1 MSNLLSYRSSPSE
14 EGGSPHV
21 VEFTAAADLPQNV
34 EKMFYKENETEAA
47 PPQDEDPPAY
57 NGVQSREPFQNEI
70 LNEEEEE
77 ALNSLSCNPMED
89 RDSPT
94 VKSTQ
99 NTLQPKTGKHY
110 EKERYECDSE
120 KTDKKE
126 KWNICLRLVTY
137 PVMAMTQFF
146 TNNKTVALKV
156 TGILFAI
163 GITVYMVVACCK
175 NFIRALPLLVIWLLV
190 VAYKIYIYVKKRF
203 GEAIWNVFRPTYRC
217 CITKMNW
224 IKWFFIAC
232 IVVGFIVWIV
242 LDTSKRP
249 RQFIPCMG
257 YFVFIFVLFVTSKYP
272 SKVVWR
278 PVLWGL
284 LIQTC
289 LGMIVLRTAAGF
301 AALNWLGNLVQV
313 FINFVDAGVIFVF
326 GKNFAEHYFAFKVLP
341 LVLYFSSFI
350 SIMYYLGAMQW
361 IILKLAWLM
370 QISLNTSA
378 TESMVAAG
386 NIFVGQTESP
396 LLIRPYLEDLTT
408 SELHAVMTAGFGTI
422 AGSVLGAYIG
432 FGIQPVYVIAACF
445 MAAPCALAI
454 SKLVY
459 PETKQSK
466 FLKHEGLVLE
476 KTKQRNIIEAAF
488 VGASQ
493 AIPLVLN
500 IGGNLIAFLSLLA
513 AVNGFL
519 NWFGGL
525 VDYPQLS
532 FEVICS
538 YIFMPVSFL
547 MGVEWQDC
555 FKAAELIGTKIF
567 LNEFIAYQSLAE
579 MIKLRDSGIAPKL
592 QPDTGVVNWVDEH
605 TEAIVTY
612 ALCGFANFGS
622 IGIMLGGL
630 GSIVESRQSEMT
642 KIVLRALV
650 AGVFVSILNACI
662 AGFLYVPRPI
672 VCDHMLATTNWTY
685 TEPGRLFQCCSSALY
700 SNETVFENCCNSF
713 NWTNTGY
720 MLNCSALS
728 G

>member
-1 MSNLLSYRSSPSE
+1 MSRSHEHQFSSRLEEDLSY
-14 EGGSPHV
+14 V
-21 VEFTAAADLPQNV
+21 ADFTATAEVPTSVNGLFHKEYESDMKNVAQVPKDYPSASSKIQGCDSFQVDGVNKTDEESSTLAPLPSHESIDV
-34 EKMFYKENETEAA
+34 
-47 PPQDEDPPAY
+47 DS
-57 NGVQSREPFQNEI
+57 SRI
-70 LNEEEEE
+70 
-77 ALNSLSCNPMED
+77 
-89 RDSPT
+89 
-94 VKSTQ
+94 KSTQ
-99 NTLQPKTGKHY
+99 KVLSLSVTEEH
-110 EKERYECDSE
+110 EKKMEELDICDSHE
-120 KTDKKE
+120 KNTKDTANILLKCILRPVIAISQFCSKHKE
-126 KWNICLRLVTY
+126 VIL
-137 PVMAMTQFF
+137 
-146 TNNKTVALKV
+146 KTTSV
-156 TGILFAI
+156 LFAI
-163 GITVYMVVACCK
+163 GITVYMIVACFK
-175 NFIRALPLLVIWLLV
+175 HFTRALPLFIVWLLV
-190 VAYKIYIYVKKRF
+190 AVYNIFARLQQHYK
-203 GEAIWNVFRPTYRC
+203 EAIWKFFKPCYKCVARKKNL
-217 CITKMNW
+217 
-224 IKWFFIAC
+224 IKWLFIAFLFVC
-232 IVVGFIVWIV
+232 LIIWIAV
-242 LDTSKRP
+242 DTSKRP
-249 RQFIPCMG
+249 RQIISGLG
-257 YFVFIFVLFVTSKYP
+257 YLVVLFGLFITSKYP
-272 SKVVWR
+272 DKVVWR

-284 LIQTC
+284 LIQIC
-289 LGMIVLRTAAGF
+289 LGLFVLRTQAGF
-301 AALNWLGNLVQV
+301 DAFNWLGHLVET
-313 FINFVDAGVIFVF
+313 FINYVDVAAAFVF
-326 GKNFAEHYFAFKVLP
+326 GASFADHYFAFKVLP

-350 SIMYYLGAMQW
+350 SILYYLGAMQW

-422 AGSVLGAYIG
+422 AGSVLGAYIS
-432 FGIQPVYVIAACF
+432 FGIQPLYVITACV
-445 MAAPCALAI
+445 MAAPCALAV

-466 FLKHEGLVLE
+466 FLNCEGLAL
-476 KTKQRNIIEAAF
+476 RNTDQHNILEAAF

-493 AIPLVLN
+493 AIPLILN

-547 MGVEWQDC
+547 MGVDWQDC
-555 FKAAELIGTKIF
+555 FKAGELIGKKIF

-579 MIKLRDSGIAPKL
+579 MIKLRDSGIVPKI

-622 IGIMLGGL
+622 VGIMLGGL
-630 GSIVESRQSEMT
+630 GSMVESRQSEMT

-672 VCDHMLATTNWTY
+672 ICDGMLATTNWTY
-685 TEPGRLFQCCSSALY
+685 AEPGRLHQCCLP
-700 SNETVFENCCNSF
+700 T
-713 NWTNTGY
+713 
-720 MLNCSALS
+720 L
-728 G
+728 